1 MYGLIDVFKL
11 IASYLIAMTFEENTI
26 YQTSFASIPHYTIL
40 ESILGLCFTVITILI
55 QLPYE
60 YIDKNPVP
68 TVIFKDRPTTF
79 HAFLICIIF
88 AFSGAT
94 SALLAYNKSGLARFF
109 GYYSMAAMTSAL
121 AILLWAVYCTW
132 IN

>member
-1 MYGLIDVFKL
+1 
-11 IASYLIAMTFEENTI
+11 MTFEEKAI
-26 YQTSFASIPHYTIL
+26 YQNTLTSIPHYTIL
-40 ESILGLCFTVITILI
+40 EIILGLCFTAINILL

-68 TVIFKDRPTTF
+68 TVIFKGRPTTF

-94 SALLAYNKSGLARFF
+94 NALVAYNKSGFARFC
-109 GYYSMAAMTSAL
+109 GYYSMVSMASAL
-121 AILLWAVYCTW
+121 AILFWAVYCTY